1 MSEPLKS
8 LDEIKRIMDETKK
21 DEQEPVLDKNSQN
34 TAVLAVENAPKAIT
48 DISAS
53 DIKFSVDTSKS
64 MEAQAED
71 VVGAM
76 ATANAVQDEKV
87 AKDLTDKKADEL
99 RAKAEARK
107 RKAEAENIK
116 AETERQKEKRTLYE
130 AVLGRFLIKD
140 HLPVWLMVITTVVL
154 SPIYLLL
161 VLTINVPFG
170 ILGAIMDGL
179 DGLVCR
185 YEAVDE
191 KCKPKVRATIWIL
204 LVSGAI
210 LAIAFIVLKATKV
223 I

>member
-1 MSEPLKS
+1 MEDTVDIRK
-8 LDEIKRIMDETKK
+8 EIEKK
-21 DEQEPVLDKNSQN
+21 ALEL
-34 TAVLAVENAPKAIT
+34 VENNKKPIT

-64 MEAQAED
+64 MEDQAED
-71 VVGAM
+71 VVGAI

-179 DGLVCR
+179 DVLVCR

-191 KCKPKVRATIWIL
+191 KCKPKVRTTIWIL
-204 LVSGAI
+204 LIAVTIST
-210 LAIAFIVLKATKV
+210 IAFIVLKVFGK